1 MSSHTPFPQSRPQA
15 RQKKYEWISESIGL
29 TVLVQHIAESS
40 SPMSYATNALLFD
53 LDDTLFDRDR
63 AFRSWAESFVR
74 THLEAQDEL
83 RDREAVDCLVSL
95 DAGGYCP
102 RETLFSKL
110 KESYPSLQQS
120 VDRLVETFYQQFLCH
135 MSLEEETQR
144 LLDALGQAGMPFGIV
159 TNGSY
164 RQKHKIEA
172 LGLDRSTTCIFISEV
187 FGSKKPEEK
196 IFLAAVFCLGAVAGE
211 VLFVGDNPYAD
222 ILGAHH
228 AGMKTAWLHRGRA
241 WPSDLSSTPANI
253 IIGSLGEL
261 FTILSLAT
269 N

>member
-1 MSSHTPFPQSRPQA
+1 MPY
-15 RQKKYEWISESIGL
+15 K
-29 TVLVQHIAESS
+29 
-40 SPMSYATNALLFD
+40 TNALLFD

-74 THLEAQDEL
+74 THLEARDEL
-83 RDREAVDCLVSL
+83 RFREAIDCLVSL

-110 KESYPSLQQS
+110 KENYPSLQHS
-120 VDRLVETFYQQFLCH
+120 VDHLVEIFYRQFLCH

-144 LLDALGQAGMPFGIV
+144 MLDALGQAGMPFGIV

-172 LGLDRSTTCIFISEV
+172 LGLDRLTSCIFISEV
-187 FGSKKPEEK
+187 FGCKKPEAK
-196 IFLAAVFCLGAVAGE
+196 IFLAAASCLGAAAGE

-222 ILGAHH
+222 IWGAQRV
-228 AGMKTAWLHRGRA
+228 GMRTAWLHRGRA
-241 WPSDLSSTPANI
+241 WPSDLSSAPADI
-253 IIGSLGEL
+253 IIGSLEEL
-261 FTILSLAT
+261 FTTFGIASV
-269 N
+269 